1 MNFPVLLKSKAADR
15 EHKGTMLRSP
25 FFQLQSVAYSAALL
39 LFAASVSGASFVPQ
53 DDALVLERL
62 RRGPVDQAT
71 REIRQLRRQWE
82 LNPQDEQTAVP
93 LARRLISKSRETADP
108 RYLGQA
114 ESVLAAW
121 WDTTNAPAGILV
133 LRATIRQSTHHF
145 APALADLDRAL
156 AIDPNNAQA
165 WLTRATILQVV
176 GDYTS
181 ARRACEPLQR
191 LTSELI
197 SVTALSSVQ
206 SLTGEAEGA
215 FQSLTNLL
223 QRSSRASADER
234 IWTVTLLAEIAVR
247 LGRNT
252 EASEFFKHAFSL
264 GERDPYLLGAYAD
277 FLLDQNQPRTV
288 IELLKDETRAD
299 SLLLRLALAEKAAGD
314 PKARE
319 HIDILKARFEASAQR
334 GDKVHQREEARF
346 QVHLLGEKS
355 RALVLA
361 LENFAVQREPADL
374 RILLEASQAAGD
386 TAAESK
392 VTQFIRTHR
401 LQDVQ
406 LDQLLRHGG
415 EI

>member
-1 MNFPVLLKSKAADR
+1 M
-15 EHKGTMLRSP
+15 
-25 FFQLQSVAYSAALL
+25 
-39 LFAASVSGASFVPQ
+39 AASASGTSFVPQ

-71 REIRQLRRQWE
+71 REIRQLRRQRE
-82 LNPQDEQTAVP
+82 LNPQDDRMAAL
-93 LARRLISKSRETADP
+93 LARRLISKSRETSDP

-114 ESVLAAW
+114 ESVLAPW
-121 WDTTNAPAGILV
+121 WDTTNAPVGILV

-145 APALADLDRAL
+145 APALADLDSAL

-176 GDYTS
+176 GDYTG

-215 FQSLTNLL
+215 YQSLTNLL
-223 QRSSRASADER
+223 QRSPQASADQR
-234 IWTVTLLAEIAVR
+234 IWAVTLLAEIAVR
-247 LGRNT
+247 LGRT
-252 EASEFFKHAFSL
+252 SEADDFFKQAFAL

-277 FLLDQNQPRTV
+277 FLLDKNQPRTV

-299 SLLLRLALAEKAAGD
+299 SLLLRLALAEKAAND
-314 PKARE
+314 PKAGE
-319 HIDILKARFEASAQR
+319 HIAILKARFEASAQR

-346 QVHLLGEKS
+346 HLHLLGEKS
-355 RALVLA
+355 RALALA

-374 RILLEASQAAGD
+374 RILLESALAVGD
-386 TAAESK
+386 TAAKAK
-392 VTQFIRTHR
+392 VTQFIHTHR

-406 LDQLLRHGG
+406 LDRLLRNGG